1 MKDNTSYNKD
11 MNDLVKYKL
20 QKKNEPFAFNMVA
33 QMILDESLHAYQIKR
48 YKEQIDEALEKRD
61 EARFM
66 ELTDEY
72 LRFLG

>member
-20 QKKNEPFAFNMVA
+20 QKKNDPFAFNMVA
-33 QMILDESLHAYQIKR
+33 QMILDESLHSFQTKR
-48 YKEQIDEALEKRD
+48 YKEQIDDALEKRD